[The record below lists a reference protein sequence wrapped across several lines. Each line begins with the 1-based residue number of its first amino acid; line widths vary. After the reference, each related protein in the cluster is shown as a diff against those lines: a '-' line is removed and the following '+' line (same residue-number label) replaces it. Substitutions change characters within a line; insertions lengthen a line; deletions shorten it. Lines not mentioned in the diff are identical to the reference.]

1 MALFGRDRLPAR
13 STLSRFLAAL
23 DQPTVEA
30 LRTRF
35 LQDLL
40 AGPVEGAQRAG
51 LWDRCGAQWLVFD
64 VDGTRQVARQRAL
77 PHTADLPA
85 ASRRFEEVCAAGY
98 QGRKRGEVVRTRTT
112 ILQAHTQQW
121 MGTFSGTGNGDYR
134 GELLRASEVIGHAA
148 SQQHFPVDHAIVRLD
163 GQYGNGTVVADL
175 HRLGLGWITR
185 GKDYALL
192 DLPQVQARLALPPE
206 QQITHPETGTCRALF
221 DCPEVLLTPTG
232 PRSRVII
239 ATHPATALPSPI
251 GLTREG
257 VVYELFFTAL
267 PAGAFTAADVVALYL
282 QRGAFEI
289 VLADEDKEQDAD
301 RWCSRTPC
309 GQEFWQVIS
318 QWMWNLRLE
327 LGHRLHPMPMRTTE
341 LAPAQTQPLPQ
352 PACDEGVCLTYGAPQ
367 WARPAAM
374 GGFAAD
380 AFTPQ
385 ADGTLRCPAGHPLHV
400 RERRPQGDGRLR
412 VLYAARVGH
421 CRVCGLREQCQGYGS
436 ATIQPR
442 RVSAVV
448 RPIKGPPLPPAAPPP
463 LSAPHP

>member
-1 MALFGRDRLPAR
+1 M
-13 STLSRFLAAL
+13 
-23 DQPTVEA
+23 
-30 LRTRF
+30 
-35 LQDLL
+35 
-40 AGPVEGAQRAG
+40 
-51 LWDRCGAQWLVFD
+51 
-64 VDGTRQVARQRAL
+64 
-77 PHTADLPA
+77 
-85 ASRRFEEVCAAGY
+85 
-98 QGRKRGEVVRTRTT
+98 
-112 ILQAHTQQW
+112 
-121 MGTFSGTGNGDYR
+121 
-134 GELLRASEVIGHAA
+134 
-148 SQQHFPVDHAIVRLD
+148 RLD

-327 LGHRLHPMPMRTTE
+327 LGHRLHPMPMRTSE

-352 PACDEGVCLTYGAPQ
+352 LACDEGVCLTYGAPQ

-385 ADGTLRCPAGHPLHV
+385 ADGTLRCPAGQPLYV
-400 RERRPQGDGRLR
+400 RERRPQGDGSLR

-463 LSAPHP
+463 LSAPHPLLWGDWSAGSSRREWITLLRTQTVTLTLAPLASLANPSTGGPLTRRQRAHWRMSWEERLARNACCWLAPWVELHLFGIPSAFALSVGLTSR